1 VHNGTLAE
9 NLGVG
14 IGVAGSTKGMVICK
28 AGVTD
33 TYNANL
39 PVSDEDRMVG
49 GSKPVGDGV
58 DWLDGSEVVIEA
70 LTLSGN
76 ERQSLL
82 IDGPADGDIRSI
94 TLAAGE
100 TPILQQNLMGGA
112 QPKQGNGVSLMTQDN
127 RKLAVPLQ
135 VTVPAPL

>member
-82 IDGPADGDIRSI
+82 IDGPADGDVRSI
-94 TLAAGE
+94 TLAGGE
-100 TPILQQNLMGGA
+100 EPLLQQNLMRGLSPSKGA
-112 QPKQGNGVSLMTQDN
+112 G
-127 RKLAVPLQ
+127 
-135 VTVPAPL
+135 